1 MLLLMYAVM
10 AKVAGQMELEL
21 MGVSSG
27 ARAAEGGSALTA
39 RTAEKHDMSRIDSGG
54 RVIIFVAL

>member
-1 MLLLMYAVM
+1 MYAVM

-27 ARAAEGGSALTA
+27 ARAAEGGSALAA